1 MHATTRQH
9 IHYILCIITL
19 TLGEHFI
26 LVKAIIQLT
35 KRNTLNGITTQN
47 YIELLELF
55 FPSSSSSS
63 LFFLPFV
70 FAFKPVGIYVRAK
83 SVNVYV
89 WVCHIGNLFTAR
101 KCCWNTSRHQTK
113 WMGSKRSEGNA
124 DKMHAFKA
132 LVTFWCVYVR
142 CTCAPSTIIN
152 DYLYVPV
159 TSESTIYCQK
169 YRVCVCVLPA
179 AVDDSLLCKCTARL
193 WSWYNLIK
201 WSSYIDNVVRF
212 VGTTVCM

>member
-1 MHATTRQH
+1 MHATIRQH

-47 YIELLELF
+47 YIELLGF
-55 FPSSSSSS
+55 FCSSSSSS
-63 LFFLPFV
+63 SRTIFLPFV
-70 FAFKPVGIYVRAK
+70 FAFKPVGIFVRAK

-89 WVCHIGNLFTAR
+89 WVCHTGNLFTAR

-132 LVTFWCVYVR
+132 LVTFWCACMHSVHCTVYM
-142 CTCAPSTIIN
+142 CAIHYYKWLPICASYKRIDDLLPEVSYVCFQPLSMIHCCANVQHVHEADII
-152 DYLYVPV
+152 
-159 TSESTIYCQK
+159 
-169 YRVCVCVLPA
+169 
-179 AVDDSLLCKCTARL
+179 
-193 WSWYNLIK
+193 W
-201 WSSYIDNVVRF
+201 
-212 VGTTVCM
+212 